1 MMPPLLSSAA
11 NALLEAQV
19 RAIFQLD
26 PFWRERLAQ
35 LDGLRLKLV
44 LTDTGFKRIVQFGPS
59 NLHLAAPFG
68 ETDVT
73 LTTQTLHL
81 PKLLDVQQTTQA
93 LNDSYFYVQGDEAA
107 FTQIVSVLRQFDL
120 DWEAKLAEILPDF
133 AAFQIQAI
141 TELTGKGLLQGLQ
154 GLKDSYAFWRDNEFH
169 RSSPR
174 SDAR

>member
-11 NALLEAQV
+11 NALLEAKV

-68 ETDVT
+68 EADVT

-81 PKLLDVQQTTQA
+81 PKLLDIQQTTQA
-93 LNDSYFYVQGDEAA
+93 LNDGYFYVQGNEAA
-107 FTQIVSVLRQFDL
+107 FTKITTLLRQFDL
-120 DWEAKLAEILPDF
+120 DWEGKLAEVVPDF
-133 AAFQIQAI
+133 AAFQLRAT
-141 TELTGKGLLQGLQ
+141 TELAVKGVLHGLQ

-174 SDAR
+174 S

>member
-11 NALLEAQV
+11 NALLEAKV

-68 ETDVT
+68 EADVT

-81 PKLLDVQQTTQA
+81 NKLLDADTSAQA
-93 LNDSYFYVQGDEAA
+93 IMDGYFYVQGDQAA
-107 FTQIVSVLRQFDL
+107 LMKIVTLLRQFDL
-120 DWEAKLAEILPDF
+120 DWEAKLAEILPNF
-133 AAFQIQAI
+133 AAYQTRTVSALAI
-141 TELTGKGLLQGLQ
+141 KGFTQGLQ
-154 GLKDSYAFWRDNEFH
+154 GLKESYQFWRNNEFH
-169 RSSPR
+169 NASPR
-174 SDAR
+174 S